1 MNEQI
6 RRLQS
11 QLEIAERKAEILS
24 NMLKEAVIEYE
35 KAMDELRSAKTQA
48 DQASRTKSE
57 FLANMSHEIRTPMNA
72 IIGLTNMT
80 LKTELTSIQKAY
92 LSRVRTSSRH
102 LLSLLD
108 DILDFSK
115 IEAGK
120 MELESTDFMLNLV
133 LDQVANLFREKAAE
147 KNIELFYII
156 DRDVPLDLKGDPFR
170 LEQILINLVSNAL
183 KFTRQ
188 GQIIVRVQL
197 DKENDAAAKAS
208 RTDILFSVSDTGMG
222 IAKEKLGELFSPF
235 TQADGSITRKF
246 GGTGLGLSICH
257 RLVSMMNGTIRVEST
272 LEQGT
277 TFFIS
282 LPLNCGSASK
292 HYLMKAPP
300 EMRGLKVLLVESK
313 DTSRTI
319 LRQILKSFDFE
330 VTAVA
335 SLGDG
340 LQAARS
346 TPFDLVVANPGYRES
361 TTVELTDTMRSH
373 SLLQSAL
380 PKIIVITTQGEENTT
395 KELERNRRYPVDAYL
410 FKPVSSSDLFN
421 AVMEVFGQTEAIVPR
436 LPDPGHSDRDIDLEA
451 VKGAKILLVEDNLI
465 NQEVATAML
474 SRLEV
479 RVDIADNGRDAI
491 QKLQADPTYDAVLM
505 DVQMPVMDGFAATRL
520 IRSERRFSELPVIA
534 MTAHALKG
542 DREKCL
548 EAGMNDYVSKPID
561 EYELYT
567 ALTRWIQSAEKVAPP
582 PSAKPPLRE
591 EAWDTPSGHI
601 PGLDVAFGLNQVLG
615 NTVLYRKVLRLALA
629 NFSRAREAILS
640 QLTAGDIEAARH
652 LSHNVKGVA
661 GNIGATDLC
670 RAADELDGCLRKAPH
685 TNRRRLTENF
695 VREIGKVIT
704 SLTALDLESAVHN
717 ATKETKDTRDPAAVA
732 TVLRE
737 MKVYLDRNS
746 AKANRSFLILKE
758 MLNAPTYR
766 EMLAHLDDALYMLD
780 SEKAQSVLIKLADM
794 LNIPLL
800 ENDS

>member
-1 MNEQI
+1 
-6 RRLQS
+6 
-11 QLEIAERKAEILS
+11 
-24 NMLKEAVIEYE
+24 
-35 KAMDELRSAKTQA
+35 
-48 DQASRTKSE
+48 
-57 FLANMSHEIRTPMNA
+57 
-72 IIGLTNMT
+72 
-80 LKTELTSIQKAY
+80 
-92 LSRVRTSSRH
+92 
-102 LLSLLD
+102 
-108 DILDFSK
+108 
-115 IEAGK
+115 
-120 MELESTDFMLNLV
+120 
-133 LDQVANLFREKAAE
+133 
-147 KNIELFYII
+147 
-156 DRDVPLDLKGDPFR
+156 
-170 LEQILINLVSNAL
+170 
-183 KFTRQ
+183 
-188 GQIIVRVQL
+188 
-197 DKENDAAAKAS
+197 
-208 RTDILFSVSDTGMG
+208 MG

-319 LRQILKSFDFE
+319 LRQILKSFDFK

-340 LQAARS
+340 LQVLKEAAPS
-346 TPFDLVVANPGYRES
+346 TPFDLVVADPGNRES
-361 TTVELTDTMRSH
+361 TTVELTNTIRSH

-380 PKIIVITTQGEENTT
+380 PKIIMITTQGEENTA

-421 AVMEVFGQTEAIVPR
+421 AVMEVFGKTEAIVPR
-436 LPDPGHSDRDIDLEA
+436 LPDTTGHSDQYIDLEA

-474 SRLEV
+474 SRLEG
-479 RVDIADNGRDAI
+479 RVDIADNGWE
-491 QKLQADPTYDAVLM
+491 PTYDAVLM

-520 IRSERRFSELPVIA
+520 IRAERRFSELPVIA

-548 EAGMNDYVSKPID
+548 QAGMNDYVSKPID
-561 EYELYT
+561 EYELYA
-567 ALTRWIQSAEKVAPP
+567 ALTRWIQPTEKVASPP
-582 PSAKPPLRE
+582 PAKPTLKE
-591 EAWDTPSGHI
+591 EAWDTPSERI
-601 PGLDVAFGLNQVLG
+601 PGLDFAFGLNQVLG
-615 NTVLYRKVLRLALA
+615 NTGLYRKVLRLALA

-685 TNRRRLTENF
+685 TNRHQLTENF

-704 SLTALDLESAVHN
+704 SLTALDLESPVHN

-746 AKANRSFLILKE
+746 SKANRSFLILKE